1 MTTVFVVTIRDVVT
15 IICVVV
21 VLIAC
26 VTPLLLTLMRQRRC
40 LHNEGVTETS
50 TCDAICRKCR
60 KNLGV
65 HRNLDTEKGSQ

>member
-1 MTTVFVVTIRDVVT
+1 MTTVFVVTIRDVAT

-50 TCDAICRKCR
+50 ACDAICRKCR
-60 KNLGV
+60 KNLGFIGTW
-65 HRNLDTEKGSQ
+65 RMKKGSQ